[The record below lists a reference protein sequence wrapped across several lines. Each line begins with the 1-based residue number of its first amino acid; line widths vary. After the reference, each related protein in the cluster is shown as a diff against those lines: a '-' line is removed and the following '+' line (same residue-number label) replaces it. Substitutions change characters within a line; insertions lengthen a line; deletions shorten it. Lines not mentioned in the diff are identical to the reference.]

1 MVEAASARRGAYWL
15 CGIATVILLA
25 YACLMAFN
33 APAGFPT
40 SQATHSFWPW
50 LGNKPVGEDGFYMLT
65 VADNIATKHQ
75 IVYNYGRPATGIQPL
90 ATFVFAGL
98 AWLVH
103 LFHGSE
109 WTIVRAMIVFGSAL
123 FCFFA
128 WMMAKLVASLGP
140 KQREPI
146 VFTVAFF
153 LTLCGYDLF
162 RLFTYGLETGIYLC
176 LILLC
181 FWLTLRLSEA
191 GKASWKDVIALG
203 VAGGF
208 AGLARIDFGI
218 LFAILL
224 VFLLLRRIL
233 IPLQVVTCGLIAL
246 AITSPWFFFVHSVSG
261 SWLPSSGH
269 AEGRLISMRDLAR
282 FPRMAEAVLVNV
294 FPWIYSHSPVP
305 VLFLLG
311 AVSVLLVAFLFTRSP
326 ETRAWLT
333 SPGQYLKRIS
343 PWLAG
348 GVSLVMV
355 YIIFFA
361 VPSFYVRYSSVIVI
375 VTIPILAMLFA
386 EQPAIIRRPAL
397 VVIPLAGFF
406 MSYAF
411 ATLHRG
417 YVGNNWLI
425 DAGYIRQYYPNAHV
439 GSFQSGTIG
448 YFDRNVDNLDGKLN
462 EAALKAGMAHHMPEY
477 LDSDGINVLVEW
489 PSYINETLPADY
501 LAREWMPC
509 PYPLPV
515 PNAVCLVRKS
525 AVRPDGS
532 VTP

>member
-1 MVEAASARRGAYWL
+1 MVEATSARHGAYRL
-15 CGIATVILLA
+15 CGIATVILLV
-25 YACLMAFN
+25 YVCLIAFN
-33 APAGFPT
+33 STAGFPT
-40 SQATHSFWPW
+40 SQTTHSFWPW
-50 LGNKPVGEDGFYMLT
+50 LGNKPLGEDGFYMLT
-65 VADNIATKHQ
+65 VADNIATKHR
-75 IVYNYGRPATGIQPL
+75 IVYNYDRPATGIQPL

-109 WTIVRAMIVFGSAL
+109 WTIVRAMIVFGGAL

-128 WMMAKLVASLGP
+128 WMMAKLVASLAP
-140 KQREPI
+140 KQREAT

-153 LTLCGYDLF
+153 LTLCAYDLF

-176 LILLC
+176 LILVC
-181 FWLTLRLSEA
+181 FWRTLRLSEA

-224 VFLLLRRIL
+224 TFLLLRRIF
-233 IPLQVVTCGLIAL
+233 IPLQFLVCGLIAL
-246 AITSPWFFFVHSVSG
+246 AITSPWFLFVHSVSG

-269 AEGRLISMRDLAR
+269 AEGRLMTMGDLGR
-282 FPRMAEAVLVNV
+282 FGRMTEAVLVNV
-294 FPWIYSHSPVP
+294 FPWIYSHTPDL
-305 VLFLLG
+305 VLSLMG
-311 AVSVLLVAFLFTRSP
+311 GVSVLLVALLLRRSP

-333 SPGQYLKRIS
+333 SPGQYLRRIS
-343 PWLAG
+343 PWLVG
-348 GVSLVMV
+348 GVSLVLV

-361 VPSFYVRYSSVIVI
+361 VAGFYLRYSSVIII

-386 EQPAIIRRPAL
+386 EQPVIIRHPAL
-397 VVIPLAGFF
+397 AVIPLTGCF
-406 MSYAF
+406 MFYAF
-411 ATLHRG
+411 TTLHRG
-417 YVGNNWLI
+417 YIGNNWLI
-425 DAGYIRQYYPNAHV
+425 DAGYIRQHYPNAHV

-448 YFDRNVDNLDGKLN
+448 YFDRNVENLDGKLN
-462 EAALKAGMAHHMPEY
+462 EAALKAGMAHRMPEY
-477 LDSDGINVLVEW
+477 LDSDHINVLVEW
-489 PSYINETLPADY
+489 PSYIDEILPADY
-501 LAREWMPC
+501 VAREWTSC
-509 PYPLPV
+509 PYPMPV

-532 VTP
+532 VAP